1 MDFGIRGRRAI
12 VCAASKGLGRGT
24 AEALAAEG
32 VDLVLCARGKDVLE
46 ATAEA
51 IRKQSGVTVTAI
63 ACDITSD
70 AGRVCVLA
78 ACPAPD
84 ILITN
89 AGGPPPGRF
98 DGFELDDWR
107 KAVESN
113 MLTPIALIKAVVSG
127 MQTRGFGR
135 IVNIT
140 SSSVKNPIASLEL
153 SNGARAGLTG
163 AVAALARQT
172 IRRNVTINNLLPG
185 WHDTD
190 RIRTSMAG
198 RAKAAGVSYAEFIGK
213 AVAATPAGR
222 MGTIA
227 EFGATAA
234 FLCSAHA
241 GYITGQNILAD
252 GGDYPGT
259 L

>member
-1 MDFGIRGRRAI
+1 MDFGIKGRKAI

-24 AEALAAEG
+24 AEALAGEG

-51 IRKQSGVTVTAI
+51 IRRESGVSVTAI
-63 ACDITSD
+63 ACDITTES
-70 AGRVCVLA
+70 GRAAVLA
-78 ACPAPD
+78 ACSAPD

-89 AGGPPPGRF
+89 AGGPPPGKF
-98 DGFELDDWR
+98 DGFELEDWR
-107 KAVESN
+107 QAVESN
-113 MLTPIALIKAVVSG
+113 MLTPIALIKAVVAG
-127 MQTRGFGR
+127 MQARGFGR

-163 AVAALARQT
+163 AVASLSRQT
-172 IRRNVTINNLLPG
+172 IRQNVTINNLLPG

-190 RIRTSMAG
+190 RIRNSMAG
-198 RAKAAGVSYAEFIGK
+198 RAKAAGVPYDEFIGK

-227 EFGATAA
+227 DFGATAA
-234 FLCSAHA
+234 FLCSVHA
-241 GYITGQNILAD
+241 AYITGQNILAD